1 MAERN
6 RLTSLGT
13 LAAIAFVALLV
24 VGCGSGGGSQTS
36 EVRTLLA
43 EACTEGEAREI
54 GLYIKNLDDFEWQE
68 AKLTVTKGGETYL
81 LGSQGGHIDDSRWVL
96 LDVPPQGV
104 REAEPFTD
112 PSEFTTRGTG
122 PVPNNPNYARPLL
135 RLRSFIHLQSAS
147 ISISTPF
154 DAEWTGEVQA
164 CQ

>member
-1 MAERN
+1 MADRN
-6 RLTSLGT
+6 RLISLGT
-13 LAAIAFVALLV
+13 LAATTVVALLV
-24 VGCGSGGGSQTS
+24 VGCGSGGASQS

-96 LDVPPQGV
+96 LDVPPQSV

-135 RLRSFIHLQSAS
+135 RLGSFSHLQSAT
-147 ISISTPF
+147 ISIRTPF
-154 DAEWTGEVQA
+154 EAEWTGDVHP